1 LTDFN
6 NLIEML
12 ELPQEVVEDVIENEQ
27 LIIME
32 EQKDHLNIIRSN
44 VEVYEPFNIEI
55 FTKELHERSSIK
67 NQLYRE
73 ATQNINAYDLATNCI
88 RDIVY
93 KLLNTPV
100 ESFADKWLPIL
111 LRSTLGTAIHNFIQ
125 DNSDQFTER
134 EISLK
139 IPSKRVSIR
148 LDNLIGSNILVEIKS
163 LPYSEYEKIIRSCR
177 PRIGDFYQTMAYKY
191 FLENF
196 LDEIKS
202 YGSEVIKSG
211 KKINL
216 PLLDKYDIQKVQF
229 IYVAHDVTATDV
241 ESFDEIIERIRQL
254 KKLLNSKSNTFFFI
268 TTLVVDV
275 TNNIADPYIDY
286 IRKKLDRINYYL
298 DNGKIPGDDDE
309 FVDKKKCFFCLYK
322 KLCDS

>member
-1 LTDFN
+1 
-6 NLIEML
+6 
-12 ELPQEVVEDVIENEQ
+12 
-27 LIIME
+27 
-32 EQKDHLNIIRSN
+32 
-44 VEVYEPFNIEI
+44 
-55 FTKELHERSSIK
+55 
-67 NQLYRE
+67 
-73 ATQNINAYDLATNCI
+73 
-88 RDIVY
+88 
-93 KLLNTPV
+93 
-100 ESFADKWLPIL
+100 
-111 LRSTLGTAIHNFIQ
+111 
-125 DNSDQFTER
+125 
-134 EISLK
+134 
-139 IPSKRVSIR
+139 
-148 LDNLIGSNILVEIKS
+148 
-163 LPYSEYEKIIRSCR
+163 
-177 PRIGDFYQTMAYKY
+177 MAYKY